1 MPPEPADYVI
11 RGHQVNHERLD
22 DEVIA
27 IDLERGSY
35 YAMLGPAADIW
46 SSIVGGASTAQTCR
60 VLAERYGADL
70 DLVQPD
76 VESFVQNLAGEGLII
91 PRPALTEAQN
101 GAVETSGDG
110 AMGVLPDLV
119 APVRW
124 TKPELERYDDMA
136 DLVLLDPI
144 HDVDEGGWPK
154 LRTEQ

>member
-1 MPPEPADYVI
+1 MAPEPPDHVI
-11 RGHQVNHERLD
+11 RGHQVTHERLD

-35 YAMLGPAADIW
+35 YAMVGPAADIW
-46 SSIVGGASTAQTCR
+46 STIVAGSSTAHACR

-76 VESFVQNLAGEGLII
+76 VESFVQRLVGERLII
-91 PRPALTEAQN
+91 PRPEATEPQN
-101 GAVETSGDG
+101 GATPNGE

-124 TKPELERYDDMA
+124 TTPELERYDDMA

-144 HDVDEGGWPK
+144 HEVDEGGWPK

>member
-1 MPPEPADYVI
+1 MSLEPPDYVI
-11 RGHQVNHERLD
+11 RGHQVTHERLD

-27 IDLERGSY
+27 IDLERGTY
-35 YAMLGPAADIW
+35 YGMVGPAADVW
-46 SSIVGGASTAQTCR
+46 SSIVDGLGTAQMCQ
-60 VLAERYGADL
+60 VLAERYGTDL
-70 DLVQPD
+70 GLVQPD
-76 VESFVQNLAGEGLII
+76 VESFVQQLVGEGLII
-91 PRPALTEAQN
+91 PRPSSTESQH
-101 GAVETSGDG
+101 GAPSGG
-110 AMGVLPDLV
+110 AMAALPDLV